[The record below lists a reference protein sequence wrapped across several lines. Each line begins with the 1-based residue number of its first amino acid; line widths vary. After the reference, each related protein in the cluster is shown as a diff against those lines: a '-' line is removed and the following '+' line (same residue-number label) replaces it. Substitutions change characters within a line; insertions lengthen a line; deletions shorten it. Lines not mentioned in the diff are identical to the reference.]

1 MPTFGCS
8 KQSTGQQGKTI
19 LKYCKGKTYIAIGA
33 WAGGNYRKS
42 EELVHHVRCRVVQT
56 KQISKSRGQHVST
69 SSKDRFLH
77 GFSVVVHKVQS
88 RL

>member
-1 MPTFGCS
+1 MPTVGSS

-56 KQISKSRGQHVST
+56 KQITRSTRVNIIKRQIPTWFLCSRA
-69 SSKDRFLH
+69 
-77 GFSVVVHKVQS
+77 
-88 RL
+88 